1 MGVTFGPDNNPAS
14 PPPAVPVTS
23 FGAPKKS
30 RRGLIL
36 GIVVLILIILLAAGG
51 YALYGKLQTKE
62 NVQALPS
69 TKIGVMFAFTG
80 GSSTMGYGE
89 MKGIQLAKKQLGADN
104 IELIQMDSQ
113 CDKAISP
120 GAMQRLVDQK
130 VIAVIG
136 DGCSSASVA
145 ALDLANKNK
154 IPMISPSAS
163 SPKLSI
169 PDDYFFRVVPPDT
182 FQGAY
187 LAKTV
192 WDKGIKT
199 TAVFYTNE
207 PYGIAI
213 NDVFK
218 TEYEKLGGKVLT
230 SVTAESDVIELSSQI
245 SAIKKSNPG
254 AVIFVPNS
262 ITSGAAAIKLAR
274 EAGITVPFFGGDAMY
289 DRTLFTNAKTA
300 AEGLKITS
308 FPVGTKAFKQLLL
321 TEYQGEEL
329 YAASQSY
336 DAFESVYRAIKAGA
350 RTGEQVKE
358 KLPAVSFEGVSAKIA
373 FDKNGEISD
382 PAYKYALLTVKDGS
396 FVAE

>member
-1 MGVTFGPDNNPAS
+1 MPIAG
-14 PPPAVPVTS
+14 
-23 FGAPKKS
+23 PKKS
-30 RRGLIL
+30 KRGLIL
-36 GIVVLILIILLAAGG
+36 GITALVLILLIAAGG
-51 YALYGKLQTKE
+51 YTAYKALQPKE
-62 NVQALPS
+62 TAQDTLPNVKVGAL
-69 TKIGVMFAFTG
+69 FAFTG

-104 IELIQMDSQ
+104 IEIVQMDSQ
-113 CDKAISP
+113 CDKTVSP
-120 GAMQRLVDQK
+120 GAMQRLIDQK
-130 VIAVIG
+130 VVAVIG

-145 ALDLANKNK
+145 ALELANKHK

-192 WDKGIKT
+192 FDKGIKT

-207 PYGIAI
+207 PYGTAI

-218 TEYEKLGGKVLT
+218 AEYEKLGGKVV
-230 SVTAESDVIELSSQI
+230 SAVTAESDVIELSTQI
-245 SAIKKSNPG
+245 NTIKKANPG
-254 AVIFVPNS
+254 AVVFVPNS

-274 EAGITVPFFGGDAMY
+274 EAKITVPFFGGDALY
-289 DRTLFTNAKTA
+289 DRTLFNNAKTA
-300 AEGLKITS
+300 AEGLTITN
-308 FPVGTKAFKQLLL
+308 FPVGTKEFKQLLL

-336 DAFESVYRAIKAGA
+336 DAFEAVYRAIKAGA
-350 RTGEQVKE
+350 KTGEQIKTQLAKVE
-358 KLPAVSFEGVSAKIA
+358 FEGVSAKIK

-382 PAYKYALLTVKDGS
+382 PAYKYALLTAKDGT